1 MRATTEYDE
10 EEKTYTILTPSAAF
24 NPEVLVVDEQGAL
37 DTVIGLARLLNKH
50 STNRVTLQIVEH
62 EFDAVRLDAIPTR
75 PAKRAAEEQS

>member
-1 MRATTEYDE
+1 MKATTEYDE
-10 EEKTYTILTPSAAF
+10 EEKTYTIIAPRPQPRKVT
-24 NPEVLVVDEQGAL
+24 VLDEQGAL